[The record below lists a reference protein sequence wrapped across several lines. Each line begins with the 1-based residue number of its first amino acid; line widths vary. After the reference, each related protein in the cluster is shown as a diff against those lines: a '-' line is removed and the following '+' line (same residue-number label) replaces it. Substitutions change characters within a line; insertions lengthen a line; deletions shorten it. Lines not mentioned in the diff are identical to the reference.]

1 MKKILHPAHS
11 RGAANFGW
19 LQANYSFSFA
29 NYFNPDRIQ
38 FGKLRVLND
47 DIVAGGMGF
56 GKHPHQNMEIV
67 TIPQEGALK
76 HKDSMGNEGVI
87 ESGDIQIMSAGSGVE
102 HSEMNASST
111 DPVKLFQ
118 IWIFPE
124 TENVTPRYAQKKI
137 AALVNKNTLNT
148 VIKPRD
154 KAKEGELWVHQ
165 QVYFNIGEFTET
177 TSTTYTLNHKTHGV
191 YLMVIKGSVEIENET
206 LEKRDAIGLW
216 ELDEVSLTANK
227 GSHVLLI
234 EVPMN

>member
-11 RGAANFGW
+11 RGSANFGW

-29 NYFNPDRIQ
+29 NFFNPDRIQ

-47 DIVAGGMGF
+47 DTVAGGMGF
-56 GKHPHQNMEIV
+56 GKHPHENMEIV
-67 TIPQEGALK
+67 TIPQEGALR

-102 HSEMNASST
+102 HSEMNASSKE
-111 DPVKLFQ
+111 PVKLFQ

-137 AALVNKNTLNT
+137 APLLNKNTFNT
-148 VIKPRD
+148 VVKPKD
-154 KAKEGELWVHQ
+154 KAKGEDLWVHQ
-165 QVYFNIGEFTET
+165 QAYFNLGEFTET
-177 TSTTYTLNHKTHGV
+177 THTTYTLHNKTHGI

-206 LEKRDAIGLW
+206 LNKRDAIGLW
-216 ELDEVSLTANK
+216 ELDKVSIIANT
-227 GSHVLLI
+227 GSRVLLI